1 MSAVFEIIAEMSFEF
16 PPERIKSAIGK
27 LEHLHTRGVSSDNA
41 KSIWGNYADKPLV
54 GRFADAAAAS
64 GISPD
69 ELCAA
74 LLSALTTAEN
84 VRKSGSIDIL
94 WTGPQSKA
102 VPVRRTEQALCEV
115 LDSAKSD
122 VFIVSFV
129 AYKAEKVYEA
139 VRRAICRGVR
149 VSFLTEASKENG
161 GTLDV
166 DPVKGLRKKFPEATF
181 YQWMSA
187 DGSTTA
193 VVHAKC
199 AVADGRI
206 ALITSANLTGA
217 AMDNNMELGLL
228 LTGYD
233 VAKRLKDHF
242 VALTIENIIKKV

>member
-1 MSAVFEIIAEMSFEF
+1 MRTLFETIAEMSFEF
-16 PPERIKSAIGK
+16 SPERIRSAIGK

-41 KSIWGNYADKPLV
+41 KAIWGTFSDKPLV
-54 GRFADAAAAS
+54 AAFGDAVAAS
-64 GISPD
+64 GMSPD

-74 LLSALTTAEN
+74 LSAALATAEN
-84 VRKSGSIDIL
+84 VRKQGALDIL

-115 LDSAKSD
+115 VDSAKKD
-122 VFIVSFV
+122 IFIVSFV
-129 AYKAEKVYEA
+129 AYKAEKVYGA
-139 VRRAICRGVR
+139 VRRAIDRGVR

-161 GTLDV
+161 GSLEV
-166 DPVKGLRKKFPEATF
+166 DPAKGLRKKFPEAAF
-181 YQWMSA
+181 YQWIPA
-187 DGSTTA
+187 DGKTAA

-199 AVADGRI
+199 AIADGHI

-228 LTGYD
+228 VTGYD

-242 VALTIENIIKKV
+242 AALATENIIKKV